1 MYHFKGTS
9 PQGFHIFV
17 NVQQVISWEIFLISN
32 LCTGILIF
40 SNFTIWHNNVSDKT
54 DYIFGI
60 RTERDRLYFLHYLS
74 VIPSSRR
81 TLTCSVRSLRNLFIY
96 MWFLICKNVKKLPFF
111 HEDIWLLLGIFAANT
126 ADTPESFSIA
136 DPKGS
141 HLSQLAW

>member
-17 NVQQVISWEIFLISN
+17 NVQQVISWEMFLISN
-32 LCTGILIF
+32 LCTGILIL
-40 SNFTIWHNNVSDKT
+40 SNFTVWHNNVSDKN

-60 RTERDRLYFLHYLS
+60 RTERDRFSALFICYF
-74 VIPSSRR
+74 PSSRR
-81 TLTCSVRSLRNLFIY
+81 TLICSVRSLRNLFIY
-96 MWFLICKNVKKLPFF
+96 LWFLICKNVKVYCF
-111 HEDIWLLLGIFAANT
+111 HEDIWILLGSFAANT

-141 HLSQLAW
+141 HLSWLAW